1 MNLDE
6 RSRGFRWFFSF
17 YIVFAADTQGGDAE
31 GAILLLDEP
40 GLFLHALSQA
50 DLLRHFDND
59 FKNQIVYTTHSPFM
73 VPTHAI
79 ERVRTANIAQDAG
92 TTVSNDPTGDEES
105 LEAVNRCCGRN
116 RVRSGTHLVQEQ
128 ARQPGL
134 EEVNAE
140 IGKRGLIALGNS
152 WNAGV

>member
-1 MNLDE
+1 MDE

-59 FKNQIVYTTHSPFM
+59 FKNSDRLYHALAVYGP
-73 VPTHAI
+73 
-79 ERVRTANIAQDAG
+79 DA
-92 TTVSNDPTGDEES
+92 
-105 LEAVNRCCGRN
+105 RN
-116 RVRSGTHLVQEQ
+116 RASAYGKHR
-128 ARQPGL
+128 PG
-134 EEVNAE
+134 
-140 IGKRGLIALGNS
+140 RGDDGQ
-152 WNAGV
+152 